1 MGRRPRAA
9 AVSGAMRPSP
19 TGAEARGDG
28 TGAACS
34 LTEGRISARRLTK
47 RRSLRPPR
55 RTECAFPLHHRPGG
69 VGRDRPPA
77 CGALWKVAQLGK
89 RARATPRQAGGWL
102 RQGPQASAWGPAPH
116 GKAQSGQR
124 ASLMARPAS
133 GRRRP
138 RRRRRGAWAGPGAG
152 PASPIRHPPPG
163 PRGRPPHQASRP
175 RARGPRRPGRGRR
188 GRW

>member
-1 MGRRPRAA
+1 MKQFSPRPRGQRRA
-9 AVSGAMRPSP
+9 
-19 TGAEARGDG
+19 GDG
-28 TGAACS
+28 AGAACS

-138 RRRRRGAWAGPGAG
+138 RRRRRGAWGGARSRSQA
-152 PASPIRHPPPG
+152 PPTQPPPPG
-163 PRGRPPHQASRP
+163 PRGRPLHQAANP